1 MPEAAFALSAFGDE
15 IAKDLNDQ
23 LMLLKELDIHHLDL
37 RSAWGKGL
45 LEMTDADVERVRRRC
60 SAHGM
65 HVACLGSPV
74 GKSPLEGPIEDALSN
89 LARVCEIG
97 RALDCRRVRVF
108 SFYPPDAET
117 QVDVDGYL
125 NAAVSRLTR
134 WVELAER
141 EDALLLLENEKRLV
155 GDTIE
160 RCHVLLSRLRS
171 PHLRFLWDPANFVQV
186 EAAGPT
192 ERGWP
197 LLGQYVSYVHI
208 KDADG
213 GDGSVCVAGEGD
225 GQIGALLTR
234 LREEGYRGFLSLE
247 PHLVAAGRDG
257 GFSGATEMTRAVGA
271 LRRLMAETGC
281 IEVDHIPRSV

>member
-15 IAKDLNDQ
+15 IAKDLSDQ
-23 LMLLKELDIHHLDL
+23 LILLKELDIHHLDL

-45 LEMTDADVERVRRRC
+45 LEMTDADVEQVRGTC
-60 SAHGM
+60 SASEM
-65 HVACLGSPV
+65 DVACLGSPV
-74 GKSPLEGPIEDALSN
+74 GKSPLEGPIEDELSK

-97 RALDCRRVRVF
+97 RALDCRRVRMF
-108 SFYPPDAET
+108 SFYLPDPET
-117 QVDVDGYL
+117 TLDFDRYL
-125 NAAVSRLTR
+125 NTAVSRLAR
-134 WVELAER
+134 LVELAEK
-141 EDALLLLENEKRLV
+141 EDALLLLENEKKLV

-213 GDGSVCVAGEGD
+213 EDGSVCVAGEGD

-247 PHLVAAGRDG
+247 PHLVAAGHSG
-257 GFSGATEMTRAVGA
+257 GFSGATEMTHAVSA
-271 LRRLMAETGC
+271 LRRVMAETGC
-281 IEVDHIPRSV
+281 VEVDRIP